1 MAPKTLITILLLIFS
16 GALFFLLVMP
26 QFREVRALADA
37 KTRLQGEVATV
48 QEKIISTKNTIAK
61 FMAIERED
69 VARIEAALPK
79 EIDLPNLLVLVESL
93 VSSSGLITQ
102 DIDVL
107 VSKPVVGVA
116 RSQAAVA
123 GARGISPR
131 FLSKPTEED
140 RGHRAA
146 TIALSMLGTYESF
159 KGFLQDAE
167 RSLRIF
173 DVETISFSSPA
184 SGQSTG
190 VFRFSM
196 KMKTYYKE

>member
-26 QFREVRALADA
+26 QFREVRDLKVAN
-37 KTRLQGEVATV
+37 TRLRGEVESV
-48 QEKIISTKNTIAK
+48 REKITSTKKAIAK
-61 FMAIERED
+61 FKAIEQED
-69 VARIEAALPK
+69 IARIEAALPK

-93 VSSSGLITQ
+93 ISSSGLITQ

-107 VSKPVVGVA
+107 ASKPIVVRA
-116 RSQAAVA
+116 AAQTTSQ

-131 FLSKPTEED
+131 FLSKATEED

-146 TIALSMLGTYESF
+146 TIVFSMLGTYESF
-159 KGFLQDAE
+159 KGFLADAE

-184 SGQSTG
+184 SGEGSG
-190 VFRFSM
+190 IFRFSM